1 MARNYLTQTEHS
13 GNLLDMKDKIYN
25 LVDTAD
31 NTVIHYGSTLNQ
43 YEVSTMNYA
52 FALNGSTKRYIWERD
67 MIYTPSK

>member
-1 MARNYLTQTEHS
+1 
-13 GNLLDMKDKIYN
+13 MKDKIYN

-52 FALNGSTKRYIWERD
+52 FALNGSTKRYVWERD